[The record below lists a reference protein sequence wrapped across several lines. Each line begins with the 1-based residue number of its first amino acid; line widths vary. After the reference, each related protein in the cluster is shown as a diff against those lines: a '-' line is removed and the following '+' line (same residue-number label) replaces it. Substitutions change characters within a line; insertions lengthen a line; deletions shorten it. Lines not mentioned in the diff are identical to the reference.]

1 MLPATPLIAQDFSE
15 VTINTVPVAGNVSM
29 LIGQGGNI
37 GVSAGPDGVLII
49 DDQFAPLAG
58 QIRTALAALGS
69 DVPQFLLNTHF
80 HGDHTGGNAEF
91 GAESI
96 IVAHENVRVRL
107 LSGDAP
113 ARALPVVTYDDDVS
127 LHFNGEEITLIH
139 MPRGHTDTDSVVM
152 FADSNVIHMGDH
164 FFNGGFPFVD
174 LGSGGTVQ
182 GYISNLELALSW
194 IGDDT
199 AIIPGHGSLASKAD
213 LLEFYNMIH
222 ADLGIPKDYL
232 QECDLPLCP
241 EPVALVDTELD
252 FYQRPQR
259 LTAEAFAAW
268 QDMRTAA
275 AKDGVTLFLISA
287 FRDIEYQANLIANK
301 LDKGQAI
308 DEILQVN
315 AAPGFS
321 EHHTGRAVDIGTP
334 GCDALVTEFENTHAF
349 QWLKENAGVFGFVLS
364 YPPDNSLGI
373 IYEPWHW
380 CFQGLR

>member
-1 MLPATPLIAQDFSE
+1 MKKLKQRDTAQSIAARSKSVWRQAAAVLVCGALLPASSLTAQDFSD
-15 VTINTVPVAGNVSM
+15 VTIDTVPVAGNVSM

-91 GAESI
+91 GTESV

-113 ARALPVVTYDDDVS
+113 AQALPVVTYDDDVA
-127 LHFNGEEITLIH
+127 LHFNNEEITLIH

-182 GYISNLELALSW
+182 GYVNNLELVLSW
-194 IGDDT
+194 IDDDT
-199 AIIPGHGSLASKAD
+199 SVIPGHGQLATKAD
-213 LLEFYNMIH
+213 LLEFYNMIR
-222 ADLGIPKDYL
+222 ATSTDIRVMKSQGMSKEAIVE
-232 QECDLPLCP
+232 QG
-241 EPVALVDTELD
+241 LD
-252 FYQRPQR
+252 PMYESWGQGFINEQ
-259 LTAEAFAAW
+259 AW
-268 QDMRTAA
+268 
-275 AKDGVTLFLISA
+275 
-287 FRDIEYQANLIANK
+287 IE
-301 LDKGQAI
+301 
-308 DEILQVN
+308 
-315 AAPGFS
+315 
-321 EHHTGRAVDIGTP
+321 T
-334 GCDALVTEFENTHAF
+334 
-349 QWLKENAGVFGFVLS
+349 VFDS
-364 YPPDNSLGI
+364 YP
-373 IYEPWHW
+373 
-380 CFQGLR
+380 R